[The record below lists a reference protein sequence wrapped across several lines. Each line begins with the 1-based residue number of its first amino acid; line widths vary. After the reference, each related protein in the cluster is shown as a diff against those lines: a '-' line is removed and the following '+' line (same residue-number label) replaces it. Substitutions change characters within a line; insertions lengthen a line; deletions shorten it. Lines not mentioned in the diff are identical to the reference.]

1 MFKNAPYLSNYET
14 YGLLKRTCP
23 LLTNGAVKRTLH
35 LSLVIS
41 QLCFRTQVWSPS
53 HSYLQ
58 GKLERM
64 QRSSIRWIL
73 WSRIGEMS
81 HKERL
86 IRLHMLP
93 IVYDRELNDILFFSK
108 CLYGQT
114 DLNAHNFVSFVTHG
128 RTK

>member
-93 IVYDRELNDILFFSK
+93 IVYNRELNDIFFSK
-108 CLYGQT
+108 CLYEQT
-114 DLNAHNFVSFVTHG
+114 DLKVHNFVSFVTHG

>member
-14 YGLLKRTCP
+14 HGLLKRTCP

-93 IVYDRELNDILFFSK
+93 IVYDRELNDIFFSK

-114 DLNAHNFVSFVTHG
+114 DLKVHNFVSFVTHG
-128 RTK
+128 GTK